1 MRNGYNIRNTCR
13 LGGVIM
19 VTARDISDIQALQPD
34 EQVLVL
40 SLVRSF
46 INSRDNKNDAQ
57 IKLARMREKYVAKN
71 PMDMEEID
79 KEIHEG

>member
-1 MRNGYNIRNTCR
+1 
-13 LGGVIM
+13 M

-46 INSRDNKNDAQ
+46 INTRDKKNEDQ
-57 IKLARMREKYVAKN
+57 DRLAKMRKKYVSGN
-71 PMDMEEID
+71 SMGMDEID
-79 KEIHEG
+79 KVIHGE